1 MAEEALVLKF
11 LVVAV
16 VVAVPDE
23 VEVEIAE
30 SAVADGVAHNHA
42 EVAAA
47 VAAVEAV
54 AGGDTEVV
62 AAVEV
67 VDNSIAVADVVTEIA
82 AALAVQNLTAYKTH
96 PGNATVAT
104 AVD

>member
-1 MAEEALVLKF
+1 MEF
-11 LVVAV
+11 LVAV

-23 VEVEIAE
+23 VEVEVAE
-30 SAVADGVAHNHA
+30 SAVAEFHVAHNVA

-47 VAAVEAV
+47 AVDIVDGDTEAV
-54 AGGDTEVV
+54 AD
-62 AAVEV
+62 VEV
-67 VDNSIAVADVVTEIA
+67 VDNSIAVAVVTEIA

>member
-1 MAEEALVLKF
+1 MKF

-23 VEVEIAE
+23 VEIAE
-30 SAVADGVAHNHA
+30 SAVADGVAHNNA